1 MEASSFIVVSGRLA
15 DDELG
20 GGAADAVDVDTGRH
34 AVGVDDDVAVAGL
47 QCHLLD
53 ELALD
58 VVHCQNISVLD
69 RVGDGD
75 AVRGGVGV
83 SGAEFGVVD
92 VGDREVVPEVYA

>member
-1 MEASSFIVVSGRLA
+1 MGASYFIVVSGRLA

-53 ELALD
+53 ELA
-58 VVHCQNISVLD
+58 V
-69 RVGDGD
+69 D
-75 AVRGGVGV
+75 AVPQDLVERLEEHLDAGL
-83 SGAEFGVVD
+83 D
-92 VGDREVVPEVYA
+92 DDD